1 MTETKKT
8 TSPPP
13 ELITQE
19 KEGTY
24 LHLDRRREWRLE
36 LPLKVQVKGSHPN
49 GQPFEEN
56 TVVEN
61 ISSTGAYF
69 GLNALVTI
77 GTPLVM
83 SLDLPPKLTE
93 GKKIQLILQGKVVR
107 LEKRENK
114 EKAQGVA
121 LQFEEEY
128 QFVPLD

>member
-1 MTETKKT
+1 MTESKKT
-8 TSPPP
+8 SPLPP
-13 ELITQE
+13 ELITEE

-36 LPLKVQVKGSHPN
+36 LPLKVQIKGSHPD
-49 GQPFEEN
+49 GRPFEEN

-69 GLNALVTI
+69 GLNAVITI
-77 GTPLVM
+77 GTPLEL
-83 SLDLPPKLTE
+83 SLDLPAKLTE

-107 LEKRENK
+107 LEKRENEDK
-114 EKAQGVA
+114 VQGVA
-121 LQFEEEY
+121 LQFEDEY

>member
-1 MTETKKT
+1 
-8 TSPPP
+8 
-13 ELITQE
+13 
-19 KEGTY
+19 
-24 LHLDRRREWRLE
+24 
-36 LPLKVQVKGSHPN
+36 
-49 GQPFEEN
+49 
-56 TVVEN
+56 
-61 ISSTGAYF
+61 
-69 GLNALVTI
+69 
-77 GTPLVM
+77 M